1 MDLKFSKVTR
11 KGPITIITLSRPE
24 VYNALHIDAHFEL
37 NTVFDEF
44 AADPSQWVAIV
55 TGAGDKAFCAG
66 NDLKWQAAGGKRGW
80 DKGGFGGLTA
90 RFDCDKPIIAAVNGV
105 AMGGGFEIALAC
117 DLIIASENATFAL
130 PEPRVGLAA
139 LAGGVHRLPRQIGL
153 KRAMG
158 MILTARHVKPQEG
171 YELGFVN
178 EVVPQGEALNA
189 ALRWAET
196 ICQNSPMSI
205 RASKQAIQKGM
216 AVSLEQA
223 ITEQREY
230 PAVKAMAASEDY
242 VEGPK
247 AFSEK
252 RKPNWKGQ

>member
-1 MDLKFSKVTR
+1 MALQFSTVTR
-11 KGPITIITLSRPE
+11 KGPITIVTLSRPE
-24 VYNALHIDAHFEL
+24 VYNALHTDAHFEL
-37 NTVFDEF
+37 HDVFNEF
-44 AADPSQWVAIV
+44 AADPEQWVAIV

-80 DKGGFGGLTA
+80 AESGFGGLTS

-139 LAGGVHRLPRQIGL
+139 LAGGLHRLPRQIGL

-158 MILTARHVKPQEG
+158 MILSARHVKAQEG

-178 EVVPQGEALNA
+178 EVVPAGEALA
-189 ALRWAET
+189 AAERWATT
-196 ICQNSPMSI
+196 ICANSPMSI
-205 RASKQAIQKGM
+205 RASKQTIERGLM
-216 AVSLEQA
+216 VSLPQA
-223 ITEQREY
+223 IAEQRDY
-230 PAVKAMAASEDY
+230 PAVKAMAASQDY
-242 VEGPK
+242 IEGPK
-247 AFSEK
+247 AFAEK
-252 RKPNWKGQ
+252 RKPNWTGK

>member
-1 MDLKFSKVTR
+1 MACGEDHAH
-11 KGPITIITLSRPE
+11 G
-24 VYNALHIDAHFEL
+24 ALH
-37 NTVFDEF
+37 
-44 AADPSQWVAIV
+44 ADLARQA
-55 TGAGDKAFCAG
+55 
-66 NDLKWQAAGGKRGW
+66 LQAAGECGKADARLGQCKGRVLRG
-80 DKGGFGGLTA
+80 DDEVAGQRNLEAAAHGNAVHRGDDRLVAIAGGLQ
-90 RFDCDKPIIAAVNGV
+90 
-105 AMGGGFEIALAC
+105 
-117 DLIIASENATFAL
+117 
-130 PEPRVGLAA
+130 
-139 LAGGVHRLPRQIGL
+139 RLPRQIGM

-158 MILTARHVKPQEG
+158 IILTARHVKPQEG

-252 RKPNWKGQ
+252 RKPNWKGK